1 MHGSLSPITAIAM
14 PVVIRLPVVKEKL
27 MLRAAHSAPKEVAH
41 GSLLFAEAIR
51 SRRGLLAWAPYLTL
65 MKC

>member
-1 MHGSLSPITAIAM
+1 MHGGLSPITVVAR
-14 PVVIRLPVVKEKL
+14 PVVIRLPMVMEKL
-27 MLRAAHSAPKEVAH
+27 MLRTAHGAPKEVAH
-41 GSLLFAEAIR
+41 GSLLLAEAIR